1 MRKTREKNQIMEKI
15 QSGENLVKEFQEIAK
30 KEARSGRVVLYVKAI
45 AISVLFFVLWG
56 NATFNLPGSTLGM
69 YTNYILMG
77 MTIPLIGF
85 WIFHDVGHGTFF
97 ESQRANRRLYL
108 PLGVIT
114 GASLRIWKAQHDL
127 HHAVPNGPNDTD
139 VQQEPFL
146 RLHKSQKRKWFHRFQ
161 FIYAFPLYS
170 LGFISWIYIRDLKR
184 AITGRIDDGKGKPRL
199 LKWKKADYVNFWLTK
214 ALFTLFAVVIPI
226 AMNGPKVILPIVVMF
241 IVTGFLLS
249 LVFQPA
255 HVNHKVENIEKEEE
269 YPVGYFERQL
279 RTTMDFGVR
288 NPFWSFLLG
297 SLNLQV
303 LHHVAPNLNH
313 TALNSLRG
321 GFLRF
326 VRERNLPYHQT
337 SMLGAIRS
345 HLIALYRYGNN

>member
-1 MRKTREKNQIMEKI
+1 MEKKR
-15 QSGENLVKEFQEIAK
+15 SGENLVKEFQEIAK
-30 KEARSGRVVLYVKAI
+30 REANNGRVVLYTKAI

-56 NATFNLPGSTLGM
+56 NATFNLPDSTLGM

-97 ESQRANRRLYL
+97 RSQKANRRLYL
-108 PLGVIT
+108 PIGVIT

-127 HHAVPNGPNDTD
+127 HHRAPNGPSDTD
-139 VQQEPFL
+139 IQQEPFL
-146 RLHKSQKRKWFHRFQ
+146 RLHKSQEKKWFHRFQ

-184 AITGRIDDGKGKPRL
+184 AFSGRIDDGKGKPVKLR
-199 LKWKKADYVNFWLTK
+199 WKKADYVNFWLTK
-214 ALFTLFAVVIPI
+214 ALFTLFTIVIPVVI
-226 AMNGPKVILPIVVMF
+226 NGPKVILPIVTMF
-241 IVTGFLLS
+241 IVVGFLLS
-249 LVFQPA
+249 IVFQPA
-255 HVNHKVENIEKEEE
+255 HVNHKVENISAKNEGSIEF
-269 YPVGYFERQL
+269 FERQL

-313 TALNSLRG
+313 TSLQSLRG
-321 GFLRF
+321 EFLRF
-326 VRERNLPYHQT
+326 VHERNLPYHQT
-337 SMLGAIRS
+337 SMVGAIRS
-345 HLIALYRYGNN
+345 HLTELYRLGNA